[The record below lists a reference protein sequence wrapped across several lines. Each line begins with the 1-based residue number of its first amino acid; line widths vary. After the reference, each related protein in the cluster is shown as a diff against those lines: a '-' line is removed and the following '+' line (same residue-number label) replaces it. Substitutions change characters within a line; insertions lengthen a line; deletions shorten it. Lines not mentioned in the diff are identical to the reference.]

1 MTSRRNSPRPAQRGE
16 VGARSASGE
25 GLGRT
30 RRCAAAIC
38 FTLVLGA
45 LASAARA
52 DFLDQAWKRGNEAHL
67 RGDYAGAAAAYEQLD
82 KQRVVS
88 PDLYYN
94 LGVTY
99 FRQGQLGRAIWA
111 FERALVVAPDDEDA
125 RFNLVQARKLADQR
139 THDKLEGAE
148 REPLWSR
155 IVAYLSP
162 SSEVWLFCGLYL
174 GCFALLFVRRRMA
187 EDSRLAVT
195 TASAVLG
202 TTALL
207 AGLLLLGRMSLDRI
221 PFAVVLPDAVAVK
234 DGADNTFRTSFEIHG
249 GMRVRVL
256 DRDQDWVRVRLA
268 NGLEGFVRTE
278 DLGLL

>member
-1 MTSRRNSPRPAQRGE
+1 VTSGRG
-16 VGARSASGE
+16 
-25 GLGRT
+25 
-30 RRCAAAIC
+30 AAAIC
-38 FTLVLGA
+38 CVLVLGVFA
-45 LASAARA
+45 TPARA

-82 KQRVVS
+82 KQHAVS
-88 PDLYYN
+88 ADLYYN

-99 FRQGQLGRAIWA
+99 FRQGHLGRAIWA

-125 RFNLVQARKLADQR
+125 RFNLTQARKLADQR
-139 THDKLEGAE
+139 THDKLEGSE
-148 REPLWSR
+148 REPLWNR
-155 IVAYLSP
+155 IVTYFSP
-162 SSEVWLFCGLYL
+162 STEVWLFCGLYL

-195 TASAVLG
+195 TAAAVLG

-207 AGLLLLGRMSLDRI
+207 AGALLLGRMNLDRI

-234 DGADNTFRTSFEIHG
+234 EGADSNFRTSFEVHG
-249 GMRVRVL
+249 GIRVRVL

-268 NGLEGFVRTE
+268 NGLEGFVHGE